1 MCMYMRLYL
10 PVINTLHSL
19 WFRGRS
25 HGPVSIGTNPL
36 LFVRFS
42 LMLFHPPSLTP
53 RRQKMR
59 LIIIATG
66 VHTVAAPLTR
76 RYPPSVQ
83 ETCRHQ
89 PSDLL
94 QLVCSACARPG
105 QVPLGSPEFLLGL
118 FPCALVWLIHS
129 AFTADAGVHLVM
141 AVKTLKTTPLY
152 GVWKR
157 GWREVPHYQGVMN
170 RHSRGAHEPSPETL
184 FTRVSDPSWMSE
196 FWKRG
201 WFIFHPKKVLRIHM
215 LMGLRSHIK
224 SQVFWPFDGND
235 ESIGGH
241 SGSRS
246 LILLYIGANTT
257 WLHNNGGKGKAIIR
271 LVTLSRYLQQPFQ
284 IHCGITYAS
293 FDIKVLKYVTC
304 QHFKGAVICS
314 LLL

>member
-59 LIIIATG
+59 LIIIATE

-118 FPCALVWLIHS
+118 FPCALV
-129 AFTADAGVHLVM
+129 
-141 AVKTLKTTPLY
+141 
-152 GVWKR
+152 
-157 GWREVPHYQGVMN
+157 
-170 RHSRGAHEPSPETL
+170 
-184 FTRVSDPSWMSE
+184 
-196 FWKRG
+196 
-201 WFIFHPKKVLRIHM
+201 
-215 LMGLRSHIK
+215 
-224 SQVFWPFDGND
+224 
-235 ESIGGH
+235 
-241 SGSRS
+241 
-246 LILLYIGANTT
+246 
-257 WLHNNGGKGKAIIR
+257 
-271 LVTLSRYLQQPFQ
+271 
-284 IHCGITYAS
+284 
-293 FDIKVLKYVTC
+293 
-304 QHFKGAVICS
+304 
-314 LLL
+314 